1 MSLIIIFL
9 FLAAFL
15 VAPHVN
21 SLLSNQ
27 TLDEGN
33 DASFTCKAE
42 AYPASI
48 TFNWFKNLTK
58 ISVNA
63 EFSIVSFG
71 SESRL
76 TVRQIKKDSAAWYSC
91 SGQNTVGTGEK
102 KSVYLGV
109 NCKFL

>member
-1 MSLIIIFL
+1 MLL
-9 FLAAFL
+9 FL
-15 VAPHVN
+15 VSPHVN

-42 AYPASI
+42 ANPMPI
-48 TFNWFKNLTK
+48 TFDWFKNLTK
-58 ISVNA
+58 INGNT
-63 EFSIVSFG
+63 EFSIVSSG

-91 SGQNTVGTGEK
+91 LGQNTVGTGEK
-102 KSVYLGV
+102 KSVWLKV
-109 NCKFL
+109 ICKFP

>member
-1 MSLIIIFL
+1 MLL
-9 FLAAFL
+9 FL
-15 VAPHVN
+15 VSPHVN

-33 DASFTCKAE
+33 DASFRCEAE
-42 AYPASI
+42 AYPMPI

-58 ISVNA
+58 ISQNA
-63 EFSIVSFG
+63 EFSIISSG

-76 TVRQIKKDSAAWYSC
+76 TVRRIQKDSASWYRC

-102 KSVYLGV
+102 KSVFLKV
-109 NCKFL
+109 RCKFP